1 MRRRTFLCVE
11 GWMLLDIILDNDS
24 LSLTIED
31 PFHFDGDSVMKRI
44 NGFASS
50 KNISLDGIDVRGLI
64 PKMIRGIAGCESGCP
79 ANAKSLV
86 EHGYGNFDL
95 KYIEGGILSARAS
108 LKEGNTFQI
117 KMFPEF

>member
-1 MRRRTFLCVE
+1 
-11 GWMLLDIILDNDS
+11 MLLDVILGKDS
-24 LSLTIED
+24 LTITIED
-31 PFHFDGDSVMKRI
+31 PFHFDSDSVMREI

-50 KNISLDGIDVRGLI
+50 KNISLDDVDVKGLI

-86 EHGYGNFDL
+86 ERGYGNFDL
-95 KYIEGGILSARAS
+95 KYIEGGILSAHAN
-108 LKEGNTFQI
+108 LKKGNTLQI

>member
-1 MRRRTFLCVE
+1 
-11 GWMLLDIILDNDS
+11 MLLDVIIDNDS
-24 LSLTIED
+24 LTLTIED
-31 PFHFDGDSVMKRI
+31 PFHFNSESVMSEI

-50 KNISLDGIDVRGLI
+50 KNISLDDIDVKGLI

-86 EHGYGNFDL
+86 QRGYRNFNL
-95 KYIEGGILSARAS
+95 KYIEGGILSASAS
-108 LKEGNTFQI
+108 LKEGTTLQI